1 MSMRLSLI
9 VAMAKNRTIG
19 LDGAMPWHIPE
30 DLKFFKR
37 VTMGHPVIMGRKTYQ
52 SIGAALPG
60 RTNIVVTRNKDF
72 EAADADVVHDL
83 SEALT
88 KAKATEELWRP
99 DGGREEI
106 FVIGGADIYGQ
117 ALPEAQRIY
126 MTEVHQEHPGDAFF
140 PELAEGEWKETDRQ
154 DRDPETPG
162 GSAYSLVI
170 LDRVGG

>member
-1 MSMRLSLI
+1 MRLTLI

-126 MTEVHQEHPGDAFF
+126 MTEVHQELPGDAFF

-162 GSAYSLVI
+162 GPAYSLVI

>member
-1 MSMRLSLI
+1 MQINLI
-9 VAMAKNRTIG
+9 WAQDKNGGIG
-19 LDGAMPWHIPE
+19 KNGKLPWHIPE

-37 VTMGHPVIMGRKTYQ
+37 VTMGHPVIMGRKTYH

-60 RTNIVVTRNKDF
+60 RTNIVVPRNKDF

-162 GSAYSLVI
+162 GPAYSLVI

>member
-1 MSMRLSLI
+1 MRLSLI

-19 LDGAMPWHIPE
+19 LDGAMLWHIPE

-117 ALPEAQRIY
+117 VLPEAQRIY
-126 MTEVHQEHPGDAFF
+126 MTEVHQELPGDAFF

-162 GSAYSLVI
+162 GPAYSLVI

>member
-1 MSMRLSLI
+1 MRLSLI

-106 FVIGGADIYGQ
+106 FVIGGDDIYGQ

-126 MTEVHQEHPGDAFF
+126 MTEVNQELPGDAFF

>member
-1 MSMRLSLI
+1 MRLSLI

-37 VTMGHPVIMGRKTYQ
+37 VTMGHPVIMGRKTYH

>member
-1 MSMRLSLI
+1 MRLSLI

-162 GSAYSLVI
+162 GTAYSLAI

>member
-1 MSMRLSLI
+1 MRLSLI

-19 LDGAMPWHIPE
+19 LDGAMPWHVPE

-72 EAADADVVHDL
+72 EAADADVVYDL

-126 MTEVHQEHPGDAFF
+126 MTEVHQELPGDALF

-162 GSAYSLVI
+162 GPAYSLVI
-170 LDRVGG
+170 LDRVGS

>member
-1 MSMRLSLI
+1 MQTALI
-9 VAMAKNRTIG
+9 YARAANGVIGKNGT
-19 LDGAMPWHIPE
+19 MPWHLPE
-30 DLKFFKR
+30 DLAHFKAL
-37 VTMGHPVIMGRKTYQ
+37 TQGHPVIMGRKTYH

-88 KAKATEELWRP
+88 KAKATEEHWRP

-126 MTEVHQEHPGDAFF
+126 MTEVNQELPGDAFF

-154 DRDPETPG
+154 DRDPETSG
-162 GSAYSLVI
+162 GPAYSLVI
-170 LDRVGG
+170 FDRVGG

>member
-1 MSMRLSLI
+1 MRLSLI

-19 LDGAMPWHIPE
+19 LDGAMPWHVPE

-99 DGGREEI
+99 DGRREEI

-154 DRDPETPG
+154 DRDPETPD

>member
-1 MSMRLSLI
+1 MDISLI
-9 VAMAKNRTIG
+9 WAMANNGVIG
-19 LDGAMPWHIPE
+19 RGNQLPWRLPK
-30 DLKFFKR
+30 DVNFFKQA
-37 VTMGHPVIMGRKTYQ
+37 TLGKPVIMGRKTYQ

>member
-1 MSMRLSLI
+1 MRLSLI

-154 DRDPETPG
+154 DRDPETLG

>member
-1 MSMRLSLI
+1 MRLSLI

-72 EAADADVVHDL
+72 EVADADVVHDL

-126 MTEVHQEHPGDAFF
+126 MTEVHQELPGDAFF

>member
-1 MSMRLSLI
+1 MRLSLI

-72 EAADADVVHDL
+72 EAADADVVVHDL

>member
-1 MSMRLSLI
+1 MRLSLI

-126 MTEVHQEHPGDAFF
+126 MTEVHQELPGDAFF
-140 PELAEGEWKETDRQ
+140 PELAESEWKETDRQ

-170 LDRVGG
+170 LDRVGS

>member
-1 MSMRLSLI
+1 MRLSLI

-126 MTEVHQEHPGDAFF
+126 MTEVHQEHSGDAFF

>member
-1 MSMRLSLI
+1 MRLSLI

-88 KAKATEELWRP
+88 KAKATEKLWRP

>member
-1 MSMRLSLI
+1 MRLSLI

-60 RTNIVVTRNKDF
+60 RTNIVVARNKDF

>member
-1 MSMRLSLI
+1 MRLSLI

-126 MTEVHQEHPGDAFF
+126 MTEVHQDIPGDAFF

-170 LDRVGG
+170 LDRGGG

>member
-1 MSMRLSLI
+1 MRLSLI

-126 MTEVHQEHPGDAFF
+126 MTEVHQELPGDAFF
-140 PELAEGEWKETDRQ
+140 PELAEGEWKETDRK

-170 LDRVGG
+170 LDRVGV

>member
-1 MSMRLSLI
+1 MRLSLI

-19 LDGAMPWHIPE
+19 LDGAMPWHVPE

-72 EAADADVVHDL
+72 EAADADVVYDL
-83 SEALT
+83 LEALT

-126 MTEVHQEHPGDAFF
+126 MTEVHQELPGDAFF
-140 PELAEGEWKETDRQ
+140 PELAEGEWKEIDRQ

-162 GSAYSLVI
+162 GPAYSLVI
-170 LDRVGG
+170 LDRAGG

>member
-1 MSMRLSLI
+1 MRLSLI

-72 EAADADVVHDL
+72 EAADADVVYDL
-83 SEALT
+83 LEALT

-126 MTEVHQEHPGDAFF
+126 MTEVHQELPGDAFF